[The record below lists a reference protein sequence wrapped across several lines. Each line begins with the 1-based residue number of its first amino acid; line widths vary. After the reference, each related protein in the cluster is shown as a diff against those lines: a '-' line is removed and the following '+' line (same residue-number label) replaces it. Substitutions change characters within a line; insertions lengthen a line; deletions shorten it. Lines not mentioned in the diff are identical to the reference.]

1 MSKVARARLTG
12 SGDFLFAL
20 TSLSTKQKIMPIT
33 LGIYQFIVTH
43 NTDWPSVMATAVL
56 ASIPPIALLL
66 FGQGY
71 IIAGPT
77 GGAIKE

>member
-1 MSKVARARLTG
+1 
-12 SGDFLFAL
+12 
-20 TSLSTKQKIMPIT
+20 
-33 LGIYQFIVTH
+33 
-43 NTDWPSVMATAVL
+43 MATAVL

-71 IIAGPT
+71 ITAGLT